1 MNDVQRGSCHCGDLR
16 FEVDGPIEDV
26 LDCNCSVCTKKG
38 FLHWIVEPSRFRLLA
53 GEPRTY
59 TFGTGVAKHTFCG
72 RCGMHPF
79 YTPRSH
85 PRHVD
90 VNVRCLDGVDVSAI
104 PRTPFDGRSDWEGSR
119 ARLDTEASP
128 GPIRGACACGAIG
141 FTVSSIEPVGL
152 SCYCSICRA
161 VAGAPFSSVVL
172 APAGAVSIEE
182 GQRELAA
189 WGSSPGFSRKHCRT
203 CHAPI
208 LASFDGGAGPIFVS
222 AGALEPGSIAGV
234 VFDHI
239 FVRSL
244 APWHR
249 IRDGRPRFETF
260 RDGGAE
266 VPER

>member
-1 MNDVQRGSCHCGDLR
+1 M
-16 FEVDGPIEDV
+16 
-26 LDCNCSVCTKKG
+26 
-38 FLHWIVEPSRFRLLA
+38 
-53 GEPRTY
+53 
-59 TFGTGVAKHTFCG
+59 
-72 RCGMHPF
+72 
-79 YTPRSH
+79 
-85 PRHVD
+85 
-90 VNVRCLDGVDVSAI
+90 DVSAI

-152 SCYCSICRA
+152 SCYCSIRRA

-182 GQRELAA
+182 GERELAA

-208 LASFDGGAGPIFVS
+208 LASFDSGAGPIFVS